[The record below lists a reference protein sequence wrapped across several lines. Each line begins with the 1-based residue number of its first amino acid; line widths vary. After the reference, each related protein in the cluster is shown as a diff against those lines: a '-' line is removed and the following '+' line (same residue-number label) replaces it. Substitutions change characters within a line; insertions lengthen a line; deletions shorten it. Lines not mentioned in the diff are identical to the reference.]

1 MATQCLCVGG
11 EGLLSGLCYWKQ
23 VQSLKDERF
32 KVGGFK
38 SLDIM
43 DPQPFPPQSLSH
55 LSLAEGE

>member
-23 VQSLKDERF
+23 VQPLKDERF

-38 SLDIM
+38 SLGIKDS
-43 DPQPFPPQSLSH
+43 QPLPPPSLSH